1 MTIRNIEDLKHIL
14 PKQGRVIGL
23 DLGSKTIGVAISDL
37 GRLIASPYKTITRKK
52 FRKDCENIASIIE
65 HQQIAGVI
73 LGYPINMDDTDSK
86 LSLKVSKFKIA
97 CEQLFDID
105 VELEDERLTTWEA
118 KKIMSD
124 KNNLTDKK
132 TTSHALAAKIILDT
146 WLNKK

>member
-1 MTIRNIEDLKHIL
+1 MNYLGIDYGEVNYGFAIGNSITKNSTTYFSEKIASEKEALNFIDNLIKEWDLKGI
-14 PKQGRVIGL
+14 
-23 DLGSKTIGVAISDL
+23 
-37 GRLIASPYKTITRKK
+37 
-52 FRKDCENIASIIE
+52 
-65 HQQIAGVI
+65 I
-73 LGYPINMDDTDSK
+73 LGYPLNMDDTDSK

-118 KKIMSD
+118 KEIMSD

>member
-1 MTIRNIEDLKHIL
+1 MNYLGIDYGEVNYGFAIGNSITKNSTTYFSEKIASEKEALKFIENLIEEWDLKGI
-14 PKQGRVIGL
+14 
-23 DLGSKTIGVAISDL
+23 
-37 GRLIASPYKTITRKK
+37 
-52 FRKDCENIASIIE
+52 
-65 HQQIAGVI
+65 I
-73 LGYPINMDDTDSK
+73 LGYPLNMDDTDSK

-118 KKIMSD
+118 KEIMSD
-124 KNNLTDKK
+124 KNNLADKK

>member
-1 MTIRNIEDLKHIL
+1 MNYLGIDYGEVNYGFAIGNSITKNSTTYFSEKIASEKEALKFIENLIKEWDLKGI
-14 PKQGRVIGL
+14 
-23 DLGSKTIGVAISDL
+23 
-37 GRLIASPYKTITRKK
+37 
-52 FRKDCENIASIIE
+52 
-65 HQQIAGVI
+65 I
-73 LGYPINMDDTDSK
+73 LGYPLNMDDTDSK

-118 KKIMSD
+118 KEIMSD

-146 WLNKK
+146 WLNKR

>member
-1 MTIRNIEDLKHIL
+1 MNYLGIDYGEVNYGFAIGNSITKNSTTYFSEKIASEKEALKFIENLIKEWDLKGI
-14 PKQGRVIGL
+14 
-23 DLGSKTIGVAISDL
+23 
-37 GRLIASPYKTITRKK
+37 
-52 FRKDCENIASIIE
+52 
-65 HQQIAGVI
+65 I
-73 LGYPINMDDTDSK
+73 LGYPLNMDDTDSK
-86 LSLKVSKFKIA
+86 ISLKVSKFKIA

-118 KKIMSD
+118 KEIMSD

>member
-1 MTIRNIEDLKHIL
+1 MNYLGIDYGEVNYGFAIGNSITKNSTTYFSEKITSEREALKFIENLIKEWDLKGI
-14 PKQGRVIGL
+14 
-23 DLGSKTIGVAISDL
+23 
-37 GRLIASPYKTITRKK
+37 
-52 FRKDCENIASIIE
+52 
-65 HQQIAGVI
+65 I
-73 LGYPINMDDTDSK
+73 LGYPLNMDDTDSK

-118 KKIMSD
+118 KEIMSD

>member
-1 MTIRNIEDLKHIL
+1 MNYLGIDYGEVNYGFAIGNSITKNSTTYFSEKIASEKEALKFIENLIKEWDLKGI
-14 PKQGRVIGL
+14 
-23 DLGSKTIGVAISDL
+23 
-37 GRLIASPYKTITRKK
+37 
-52 FRKDCENIASIIE
+52 
-65 HQQIAGVI
+65 I
-73 LGYPINMDDTDSK
+73 LGYPLNMDDTDSK

-118 KKIMSD
+118 KEIMSD

-146 WLNKK
+146 WLNKI

>member
-1 MTIRNIEDLKHIL
+1 MNYLGIDYGEVNYGFAIGNSISKNSTTYFSEKIASEKEALKFIENLIKEWDLKGI
-14 PKQGRVIGL
+14 
-23 DLGSKTIGVAISDL
+23 
-37 GRLIASPYKTITRKK
+37 
-52 FRKDCENIASIIE
+52 
-65 HQQIAGVI
+65 I
-73 LGYPINMDDTDSK
+73 LGYPLNMDDTDSK

-118 KKIMSD
+118 KEIMSD

>member
-1 MTIRNIEDLKHIL
+1 MNYLGIDYGEVNYGFAIGNSITKNSTTYFSEKIASEKEALKFIGNLIKEWDLKGI
-14 PKQGRVIGL
+14 
-23 DLGSKTIGVAISDL
+23 
-37 GRLIASPYKTITRKK
+37 
-52 FRKDCENIASIIE
+52 
-65 HQQIAGVI
+65 I
-73 LGYPINMDDTDSK
+73 LGYPLNMDDTDSK

-118 KKIMSD
+118 KEIMSNE
-124 KNNLTDKK
+124 NNLTDKK

>member
-1 MTIRNIEDLKHIL
+1 MNYLGIDYGEVNYGFAIGNSITKNSTTYFSEKIASEKEALKFIENLIKEWDLKGI
-14 PKQGRVIGL
+14 
-23 DLGSKTIGVAISDL
+23 
-37 GRLIASPYKTITRKK
+37 
-52 FRKDCENIASIIE
+52 
-65 HQQIAGVI
+65 I
-73 LGYPINMDDTDSK
+73 LGYPLNMDDTDSK

-146 WLNKK
+146 WLNKR

>member
-1 MTIRNIEDLKHIL
+1 MNYLGIDYGEVNYGFAIGNSITKNATTYFSEKIASEKEALKFIENLIKEWDLKGI
-14 PKQGRVIGL
+14 
-23 DLGSKTIGVAISDL
+23 
-37 GRLIASPYKTITRKK
+37 
-52 FRKDCENIASIIE
+52 
-65 HQQIAGVI
+65 I
-73 LGYPINMDDTDSK
+73 LGYPLNMDDTDSK

>member
-1 MTIRNIEDLKHIL
+1 MNYLGIDYGEVNYGFAIGNSITKNSTTYFSEKIASEKEALKFIENLIKEWDLKGI
-14 PKQGRVIGL
+14 
-23 DLGSKTIGVAISDL
+23 
-37 GRLIASPYKTITRKK
+37 
-52 FRKDCENIASIIE
+52 
-65 HQQIAGVI
+65 I
-73 LGYPINMDDTDSK
+73 LGYPLNMDDTDSK

-118 KKIMSD
+118 KEIMSD

>member
-1 MTIRNIEDLKHIL
+1 MNYLGIDYGEVNYGFAIGNSITKNSTTYFSEKIASEKEALKFIENLIKEWDLKGI
-14 PKQGRVIGL
+14 
-23 DLGSKTIGVAISDL
+23 
-37 GRLIASPYKTITRKK
+37 
-52 FRKDCENIASIIE
+52 
-65 HQQIAGVI
+65 I
-73 LGYPINMDDTDSK
+73 LGYPLNMDDTDSK
-86 LSLKVSKFKIA
+86 LSLKVSKFKLA

>member
-1 MTIRNIEDLKHIL
+1 MNYLGIDYGEVNYGFAIGNSITKNSTTYFSEKIASEKEALKFIGNLIKEWDLKGI
-14 PKQGRVIGL
+14 
-23 DLGSKTIGVAISDL
+23 
-37 GRLIASPYKTITRKK
+37 
-52 FRKDCENIASIIE
+52 
-65 HQQIAGVI
+65 I
-73 LGYPINMDDTDSK
+73 LGYPLNMDDTDSK
-86 LSLKVSKFKIA
+86 LSLKVSKFKRA

>member
-1 MTIRNIEDLKHIL
+1 MNYLGIDYGEVNYGFAIGNSITKNSTTYFSEKIASEKEALKFIENLIKEWDLKGI
-14 PKQGRVIGL
+14 
-23 DLGSKTIGVAISDL
+23 
-37 GRLIASPYKTITRKK
+37 
-52 FRKDCENIASIIE
+52 
-65 HQQIAGVI
+65 I
-73 LGYPINMDDTDSK
+73 LGYPLNMDNTDSK

-118 KKIMSD
+118 KEIMSD

>member
-1 MTIRNIEDLKHIL
+1 MNYLGIDYGEVNYGFAIGNSITKNSTTYFSEKIASEKEALKFIENLIKEWDLKGI
-14 PKQGRVIGL
+14 
-23 DLGSKTIGVAISDL
+23 
-37 GRLIASPYKTITRKK
+37 
-52 FRKDCENIASIIE
+52 
-65 HQQIAGVI
+65 I
-73 LGYPINMDDTDSK
+73 LGYPLNMDDTDSK

-118 KKIMSD
+118 KEIMSD
-124 KNNLTDKK
+124 KNNLADKK

>member
-1 MTIRNIEDLKHIL
+1 MNYLGIDYGEVNYGFAIGNSITKNSTTYFSEKIASEKEALKFIGNLIKEWDLKGI
-14 PKQGRVIGL
+14 
-23 DLGSKTIGVAISDL
+23 
-37 GRLIASPYKTITRKK
+37 
-52 FRKDCENIASIIE
+52 
-65 HQQIAGVI
+65 I
-73 LGYPINMDDTDSK
+73 LGYPLNMDDTDSK

-118 KKIMSD
+118 KEIMSD
-124 KNNLTDKK
+124 INNLTDKK

>member
-1 MTIRNIEDLKHIL
+1 MNYLGIDYGEVNYGFAIGNSITKNSTTYFSEKIASEKEALKFIENLIKEWDLK
-14 PKQGRVIGL
+14 
-23 DLGSKTIGVAISDL
+23 AI
-37 GRLIASPYKTITRKK
+37 
-52 FRKDCENIASIIE
+52 
-65 HQQIAGVI
+65 I
-73 LGYPINMDDTDSK
+73 LGYPLNMDDTDSK
-86 LSLKVSKFKIA
+86 LSLKVSKFKMA

-118 KKIMSD
+118 KEIMSD

>member
-1 MTIRNIEDLKHIL
+1 MNYLSIDYGEVNYGFAIGNSITKNSTTYFSEKIASEKEALKFIGNLIKEWDLKGI
-14 PKQGRVIGL
+14 
-23 DLGSKTIGVAISDL
+23 
-37 GRLIASPYKTITRKK
+37 
-52 FRKDCENIASIIE
+52 
-65 HQQIAGVI
+65 I
-73 LGYPINMDDTDSK
+73 LGYPLNMDDTDSK

>member
-1 MTIRNIEDLKHIL
+1 MNYLGIDYGEVNYGFAIGNSITKNSTTYFSEKIASEKEALKFIGNLIKEWDLKGI
-14 PKQGRVIGL
+14 
-23 DLGSKTIGVAISDL
+23 
-37 GRLIASPYKTITRKK
+37 
-52 FRKDCENIASIIE
+52 
-65 HQQIAGVI
+65 I
-73 LGYPINMDDTDSK
+73 LGYPLNMDDTDSK
-86 LSLKVSKFKIA
+86 ISLKVSKFKIA

-118 KKIMSD
+118 KEIMSD

>member
-1 MTIRNIEDLKHIL
+1 MNYLGIDYGEVNYGFAIGNSITKNSTTYFSEKIASEQEALKFIENLIKEWDLKGI
-14 PKQGRVIGL
+14 
-23 DLGSKTIGVAISDL
+23 
-37 GRLIASPYKTITRKK
+37 
-52 FRKDCENIASIIE
+52 
-65 HQQIAGVI
+65 I
-73 LGYPINMDDTDSK
+73 LGYPLNMDDTDSK
-86 LSLKVSKFKIA
+86 LSLKVSKFKLA

-118 KKIMSD
+118 KEIMSD

>member
-1 MTIRNIEDLKHIL
+1 MNYLGIDYGEVNYGFAIGNSITKNSTTYFSEKIASEQEALKFIENLIKEWDLKGI
-14 PKQGRVIGL
+14 
-23 DLGSKTIGVAISDL
+23 
-37 GRLIASPYKTITRKK
+37 
-52 FRKDCENIASIIE
+52 
-65 HQQIAGVI
+65 I
-73 LGYPINMDDTDSK
+73 LGYPLNMDDTDSK

-132 TTSHALAAKIILDT
+132 TSSHALAAKIILDT

>member
-1 MTIRNIEDLKHIL
+1 MNYLGIDYGEVNYGFAIGNSITKNSTTYFSEKIASEKEALKFIENLIKEWDLKGI
-14 PKQGRVIGL
+14 
-23 DLGSKTIGVAISDL
+23 
-37 GRLIASPYKTITRKK
+37 
-52 FRKDCENIASIIE
+52 
-65 HQQIAGVI
+65 I
-73 LGYPINMDDTDSK
+73 LGYPLNMNDSDSK

-118 KKIMSD
+118 KEIMSD
-124 KNNLTDKK
+124 KNNLADKK

>member
-1 MTIRNIEDLKHIL
+1 MNYLGIDYGEVNYGFAIGNSITKNSTTYFSEKIASEKEALKFIENLIKEWDLKGI
-14 PKQGRVIGL
+14 
-23 DLGSKTIGVAISDL
+23 
-37 GRLIASPYKTITRKK
+37 
-52 FRKDCENIASIIE
+52 
-65 HQQIAGVI
+65 I
-73 LGYPINMDDTDSK
+73 LGYPLNMDDTDSK

-118 KKIMSD
+118 KEIMSD
-124 KNNLTDKK
+124 ENNLTDKK

>member
-1 MTIRNIEDLKHIL
+1 MNYLGIDYGEVNYGFAIGNSITKNSTTYFSEKIASEKEALKFIENLIKEWDLKGI
-14 PKQGRVIGL
+14 
-23 DLGSKTIGVAISDL
+23 
-37 GRLIASPYKTITRKK
+37 
-52 FRKDCENIASIIE
+52 
-65 HQQIAGVI
+65 I
-73 LGYPINMDDTDSK
+73 LGYPLNMDDTDSK

-97 CEQLFDID
+97 CEQLFDIN

-132 TTSHALAAKIILDT
+132 TSSHALAAKIILDT

>member
-1 MTIRNIEDLKHIL
+1 MNYLGIDYGEVNYGFAIGNSITKNSTTYFSEKIASEKEALKFIENLIKEWDLKGI
-14 PKQGRVIGL
+14 
-23 DLGSKTIGVAISDL
+23 
-37 GRLIASPYKTITRKK
+37 
-52 FRKDCENIASIIE
+52 
-65 HQQIAGVI
+65 I
-73 LGYPINMDDTDSK
+73 LGYPLNMDDTDSK
-86 LSLKVSKFKIA
+86 LSLKVSKFKMA

-118 KKIMSD
+118 KEIMSD

>member
-1 MTIRNIEDLKHIL
+1 MNYLGIDYGEVNYGFAIGNSITKNSTTYFSEKIASEKEALKFIENLIKEWDLK
-14 PKQGRVIGL
+14 
-23 DLGSKTIGVAISDL
+23 AI
-37 GRLIASPYKTITRKK
+37 
-52 FRKDCENIASIIE
+52 
-65 HQQIAGVI
+65 I
-73 LGYPINMDDTDSK
+73 LGYPLNMDDTDSK

-97 CEQLFDID
+97 CEQMFDID

-118 KKIMSD
+118 KEIMSD

>member
-1 MTIRNIEDLKHIL
+1 MNYLGIDYGEVNYGFAIGNSISKNSTTYFSEKIASEKEALKFIENLIKEWDLKGI
-14 PKQGRVIGL
+14 
-23 DLGSKTIGVAISDL
+23 
-37 GRLIASPYKTITRKK
+37 
-52 FRKDCENIASIIE
+52 
-65 HQQIAGVI
+65 I
-73 LGYPINMDDTDSK
+73 LGYPLNMDDTDSK

>member
-1 MTIRNIEDLKHIL
+1 MNSLGIDYGEVNYGFAIGNSISKNSTTYFSEKIASEKEALKFIENLIKEWDLKGI
-14 PKQGRVIGL
+14 
-23 DLGSKTIGVAISDL
+23 
-37 GRLIASPYKTITRKK
+37 
-52 FRKDCENIASIIE
+52 
-65 HQQIAGVI
+65 I
-73 LGYPINMDDTDSK
+73 LGYPLNMDDTDSK

-118 KKIMSD
+118 KEIMSD

>member
-1 MTIRNIEDLKHIL
+1 MNYLGIDYGEVNYGFAIGNSITKNSTTYFSEKIVSEKEALRFIDNLIKEWDLKGI
-14 PKQGRVIGL
+14 
-23 DLGSKTIGVAISDL
+23 
-37 GRLIASPYKTITRKK
+37 
-52 FRKDCENIASIIE
+52 
-65 HQQIAGVI
+65 I
-73 LGYPINMDDTDSK
+73 LGYPLNMDDTDSK

-118 KKIMSD
+118 KEIMSD

>member
-1 MTIRNIEDLKHIL
+1 MNYLGIDYGEVNYGFAIGNSITKNSTTYFSEKIASEKEALKFIENLIKEWDLKGI
-14 PKQGRVIGL
+14 
-23 DLGSKTIGVAISDL
+23 
-37 GRLIASPYKTITRKK
+37 
-52 FRKDCENIASIIE
+52 
-65 HQQIAGVI
+65 I
-73 LGYPINMDDTDSK
+73 LGYPLNMDDTDSK

-97 CEQLFDID
+97 CEQLFDIN

-118 KKIMSD
+118 KDIMSD

>member
-1 MTIRNIEDLKHIL
+1 MNYLGIDYGEVNFGFAIGNSITKNSTTYFSEKIASEKEALKFIENLIKEWDLKGI
-14 PKQGRVIGL
+14 
-23 DLGSKTIGVAISDL
+23 
-37 GRLIASPYKTITRKK
+37 
-52 FRKDCENIASIIE
+52 
-65 HQQIAGVI
+65 I
-73 LGYPINMDDTDSK
+73 LGYPLNMNDTDSK

-97 CEQLFDID
+97 CEQLFDIN

>member
-1 MTIRNIEDLKHIL
+1 MNYLGIDYGEVNYGFAIGNSITKNATTYFSEKIASEKEALKFIENLIKEWDLKGI
-14 PKQGRVIGL
+14 
-23 DLGSKTIGVAISDL
+23 
-37 GRLIASPYKTITRKK
+37 
-52 FRKDCENIASIIE
+52 
-65 HQQIAGVI
+65 I
-73 LGYPINMDDTDSK
+73 LGCPLNMDDTDSK

-118 KKIMSD
+118 KEIMSD